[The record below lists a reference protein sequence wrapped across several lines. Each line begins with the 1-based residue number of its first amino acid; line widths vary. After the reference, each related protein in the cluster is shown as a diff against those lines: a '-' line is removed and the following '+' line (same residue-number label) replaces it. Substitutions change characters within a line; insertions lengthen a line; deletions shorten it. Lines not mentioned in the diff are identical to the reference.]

1 MGMSMRAVTH
11 PTDNPVNDPNHI
23 EPCCGNAVP
32 GAIRGSR
39 HGHSRGLMMNTH
51 RATPFL
57 FLHFPFPYIF
67 CNLENS
73 RIPFPVANVS
83 WCSIFPIISNCRNN
97 HSLCHLRYNV
107 RIEPRGL
114 KLSAKRRRTSPRRLG
129 RMVRGRHDK
138 HLFYAPPSLL
148 QQ

>member
-1 MGMSMRAVTH
+1 MRYFNQFRLKSAAFPPDPVLPMGMSMRAVTH
-11 PTDNPVNDPNHI
+11 PTGNPVNDPNHI
-23 EPCCGNAVP
+23 EPCCGSAVP

-73 RIPFPVANVS
+73 RIPFPVGMSPGAQFFRLSQIAGMTIPCVT
-83 WCSIFPIISNCRNN
+83 
-97 HSLCHLRYNV
+97 
-107 RIEPRGL
+107 RGITFE
-114 KLSAKRRRTSPRRLG
+114 SSHA
-129 RMVRGRHDK
+129 V
-138 HLFYAPPSLL
+138 
-148 QQ
+148 